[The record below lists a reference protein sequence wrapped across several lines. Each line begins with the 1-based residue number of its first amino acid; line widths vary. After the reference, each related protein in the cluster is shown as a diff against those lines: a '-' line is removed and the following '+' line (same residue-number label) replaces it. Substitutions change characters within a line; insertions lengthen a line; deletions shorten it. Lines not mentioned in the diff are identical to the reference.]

1 MSSFSQVMQKKVMD
15 FEYKSYLTIV
25 LIYGII
31 ITIISFI
38 TLIIA
43 SFIDCNQNM
52 VKNKLCP
59 ISYPEQKNKIAYLD
73 NIFIF
78 FDNLRDKYHE
88 NKKEFFLEIFLV
100 YPLYSFA
107 GFMKYL
113 FETMIVY
120 YLNPYYVLM
129 SDSIFYG
136 TKKIISLIVKPT
148 ELKVYLRLIGEII
161 ASIANLFFLEI
172 LEFNCCGLN
181 YDTKIN
187 IQKRGKLD
195 CSCDILDD
203 NKYIFDFGTI
213 NSDYQSDADN
223 QSNNPDELLK
233 ENEVYT

>member
-1 MSSFSQVMQKKVMD
+1 
-15 FEYKSYLTIV
+15 
-25 LIYGII
+25 
-31 ITIISFI
+31 
-38 TLIIA
+38 
-43 SFIDCNQNM
+43 
-52 VKNKLCP
+52 
-59 ISYPEQKNKIAYLD
+59 
-73 NIFIF
+73 
-78 FDNLRDKYHE
+78 
-88 NKKEFFLEIFLV
+88 
-100 YPLYSFA
+100 
-107 GFMKYL
+107 MKYL

-129 SDSIFYG
+129 SDTIFYG

-181 YDTKIN
+181 YSTKIN
-187 IQKRGKLD
+187 IQKRSKLD
-195 CSCDILDD
+195 CSCDIWDD

-233 ENEVYT
+233 ENSAIALGLIGDKKAIPYLREIINAQPEVIEVFNGKHYYGWLEKDIWSNFVKAICLLGRFKDEKSVLRLEEIANTKYCDELSSLRVNQFSKTALKRIKL